1 MKLGAGSVRRRLKKP
16 EVKMDL
22 VFTDRELDLMNVMW
36 EHGPSTAAEVQG
48 RLSDRLA
55 YTTVLTVLRVLE
67 AKGHVTHT
75 VEGKAYR
82 FHPTVSRQVAARS
95 SIQYLKQKMFRGSS
109 AMFLAHV
116 VDDGRDD
123 PETLQ
128 GMRRVLNQR
137 LKAVSVG

>member
-1 MKLGAGSVRRRLKKP
+1 
-16 EVKMDL
+16 
-22 VFTDRELDLMNVMW
+22 
-36 EHGPSTAAEVQG
+36 
-48 RLSDRLA
+48 
-55 YTTVLTVLRVLE
+55 
-67 AKGHVTHT
+67 
-75 VEGKAYR
+75 
-82 FHPTVSRQVAARS
+82 
-95 SIQYLKQKMFRGSS
+95 MFRGSS